1 MVFVLSFSGVAC
13 ERSFFS
19 FYNLVYAWNVEKY
32 RRASQLGYKLAFE
45 HQAYNPKLHK
55 PEQRGH
61 PIPEREREVGKEIPV
76 TCEKVAGAQESGQSR
91 VDVLGVWPAVHTE
104 RCLHFPREEGAREGK
119 WPLKASVGGRKT
131 FQAAGACLVLLGMRG
146 VTSKITQWS
155 LCLSFLVYKM
165 GFPSPSDLLL

>member
-19 FYNLVYAWNVEKY
+19 FYNLVYAWNVKKY

-76 TCEKVAGAQESGQSR
+76 TCEKVAGTQESGQSR
-91 VDVLGVWPAVHTE
+91 VDVLGVWPAVHAE
-104 RCLHFPREEGAREGK
+104 RCLHFPREEGAREVTSERL
-119 WPLKASVGGRKT
+119 PVGVRKT
-131 FQAAGACLVLLGMRG
+131 FQAMGACLVLLGIRR
-146 VTSKITQWS
+146 VTSKITQLS
-155 LCLSFLVYKM
+155 QSLSFLVYNM
-165 GFPSPSDLLL
+165 GFPSPSNLFL